1 MDQNEAVQ
9 EVAHILSRT
18 LPRNITVIDQLQP
31 LLPQIQRDPSQIHQ
45 VLMNLCINAAD
56 AMPEG
61 GALTLSTR
69 GVFLSEERA
78 RQHPSLQS
86 GHYVRLSIADTG
98 IGISEEDLPKIFE
111 PFFTIKEIDKGT
123 GLGLWVVYGIV
134 KNHRAP
140 LKSSAGGAGERVQ
153 RIPAGVSR
161 RRTKDGRRRV
171 AVLGHSS
178 RVRGCM
184 TIIK

>member
-1 MDQNEAVQ
+1 LTAARKSPLRADPMDLNEAVQ

-18 LPRNITVIDQLQP
+18 LRRNITVIDQLQP
-31 LLPQIQRDPSQIHQ
+31 LLSQIQGDPSQIHQ

-86 GHYVRLSIADTG
+86 GHHVRLSIADTG

-111 PFFTIKEIDKGT
+111 PFFTTKEIDKGT
-123 GLGLWVVYGIV
+123 RLGLSVVYGIV
-134 KNHRAP
+134 KNHRGTIEVV
-140 LKSSAGGAGERVQ
+140 SEVGQRSAFSVYLPVYQDE
-153 RIPAGVSR
+153 
-161 RRTKDGRRRV
+161 GRK
-171 AVLGHSS
+171 
-178 RVRGCM
+178 
-184 TIIK
+184 TDDEE